1 MLNSIANSLGIGAGL
16 DTGQIVLDLAA
27 ASREPKIRHLDTLV
41 EANQARISAV
51 GQVRSSL
58 ENFAESLG
66 SVAGEGGFSG
76 KPTVSDETFLSA
88 TVTGSGILGEVTS
101 EIEISQLARSQTLF
115 SSSVADEA
123 AAIGQ
128 GDLTLSVGGTDY
140 ALTIDATNDSLTG
153 LADAINAS
161 GSTVTANIVNDGSS
175 ARLVLKGATGEDAAF
190 TLTSDLGADP
200 GLANFTFD
208 GTSGGLSLGQAAQN
222 SLFTIDGIDYSRA
235 ENEASDI
242 LPGLSLNFK
251 KITGNESV
259 SIGRDA
265 SSDTIRQ
272 NVDDFIAA
280 FNTLR
285 GQVSDALTATRGDF
299 SMRRLDQ
306 QLSVLAGQSVTSDL
320 AINSLTDIGVS
331 TNRDGTLSLDSAK
344 LGEVLESNPDAV
356 IALFNPP
363 RDSTRT
369 ETTDPGI
376 TLILQN
382 IEDGA
387 TSEDGLLTALDSRL
401 DKEASALTDD
411 RERVEDR
418 EAAYQAR
425 LQRQFGNLDAR
436 LASFQATQSY
446 LEQQIRVWQGGDS

>member
-128 GDLTLSVGGTDY
+128 GGLTLSVGGTDY